1 MVVRDDNHPIT
12 YTGWGPGEPNNID
25 NEDCAVLYSGWW
37 YDIPCTATVPSVCK
51 KDGIGNAVPSS
62 RSMTFKKDVSN
73 PGCLRNNVIEQIEQS
88 TLISCGGRCLQSADC
103 SSINYYPHRERCD
116 LNSATKGEA
125 NDSDFI
131 EFLHLLEVMSCVR
144 CAFIGADVERTGS
157 SIVSGVVEGYDC
169 CVVTA
174 AVEEIG
180 CSVVT
185 AAVDENTVC
194 FVVVMAEEG
203 TGCFVVTAAV
213 DETDCFVVVIA
224 EEETGCSAV
233 TAAVDETDCFI
244 STVGVAV

>member
-1 MVVRDDNHPIT
+1 MSTRNFKLLSPPNIIFVGLMILTIWTSFLQSADYTCPSGWLLFSSSCYFIDLEDRTRPGASAACQVYGASLAEITSAEENSYIGDLAAASDTALWIDCRDDISEGDWLCGDDNHPIT

-116 LNSATKGEA
+116 LNSATKAEA

-131 EFLHLLEVMSCVR
+131 EFFHCEY
-144 CAFIGADVERTGS
+144 
-157 SIVSGVVEGYDC
+157 YD
-169 CVVTA
+169 
-174 AVEEIG
+174 IL
-180 CSVVT
+180 S
-185 AAVDENTVC
+185 
-194 FVVVMAEEG
+194 
-203 TGCFVVTAAV
+203 
-213 DETDCFVVVIA
+213 
-224 EEETGCSAV
+224 
-233 TAAVDETDCFI
+233 
-244 STVGVAV
+244 